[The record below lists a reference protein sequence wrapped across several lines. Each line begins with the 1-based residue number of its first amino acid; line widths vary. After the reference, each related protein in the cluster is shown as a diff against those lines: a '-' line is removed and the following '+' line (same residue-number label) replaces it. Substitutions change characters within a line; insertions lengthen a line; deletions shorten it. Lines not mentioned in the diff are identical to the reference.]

1 MFGKSPKAGNR
12 FVEKHREQC
21 KTLSAQLVVL
31 VDRETGVNY
40 LASAHGLYPDCLTP
54 LLGADG
60 KPIVDDVSALS
71 E

>member
-54 LLGADG
+54 LL
-60 KPIVDDVSALS
+60 
-71 E
+71 